1 MHVVI
6 RRLSLIA
13 ALTRRYIAKVPT
25 GSRITSAKGVVLADS
40 NGNRLIG

>member
-6 RRLSLIA
+6 RRLSLIGA
-13 ALTRRYIAKVPT
+13 IARRFIPFVPH
-25 GSRITSAKGVVLADS
+25 GSRITSARGVVLTDT